1 MELKAQ
7 IRQQFKK
14 EVKSLREQGFVP
26 AELYGHNVS
35 NMHLAVRLKDFN
47 NVYKQAGESSIINL
61 VIEDKNYPKPIP
73 VLIYDIQKNYLNDDI
88 VHIDFYQ
95 VKMDEKIKT
104 HIPLEFIGESPAV
117 KNYGGVL
124 NKSMFEIEVEAL
136 PGDLPHSLQV
146 DLNNLTELGQTIYV
160 KDLIIP
166 KGVKVLVGLETPI
179 VTVIT
184 PEEETQISEPVDV
197 SAVKVETEEKK
208 LEREK
213 ENKEEEN

>member
-1 MELKAQ
+1 
-7 IRQQFKK
+7 
-14 EVKSLREQGFVP
+14 
-26 AELYGHNVS
+26 
-35 NMHLAVRLKDFN
+35 
-47 NVYKQAGESSIINL
+47 
-61 VIEDKNYPKPIP
+61 
-73 VLIYDIQKNYLNDDI
+73 
-88 VHIDFYQ
+88 
-95 VKMDEKIKT
+95 